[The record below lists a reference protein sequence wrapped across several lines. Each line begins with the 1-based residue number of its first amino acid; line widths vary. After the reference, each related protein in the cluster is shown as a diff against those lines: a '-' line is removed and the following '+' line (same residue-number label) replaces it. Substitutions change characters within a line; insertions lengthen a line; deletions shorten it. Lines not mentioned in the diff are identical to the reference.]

1 MPDDWLNC
9 LFPVLDPA
17 SHTFYWN
24 NTGRIVVRQP
34 LRDDDWTNGESR
46 LVATA
51 RWVGWSERECV

>member
-9 LFPVLDPA
+9 LFPVLDPV

-24 NTGRIVVRQP
+24 NTGRIVVRRP
-34 LRDDDWTNGESR
+34 LREADWTNGESR

-51 RWVGWSERECV
+51 R